1 MKADPTTETEIWS
14 LCERMIDAYVARDA
28 RAYMTLWAPDEDIIF
43 IGSGPDEIATGRG
56 RIEAINDRLTS
67 EADSMDVISRWHAIS
82 REGPVSWVTG
92 ESDVRVVVE
101 GDEFHFPF
109 RYTSIFVRRD
119 STWLVVNTHFSVPDK
134 DIVEGRS
141 WPTSLDAV
149 TSAVGLERPDLRASA
164 APDGMV
170 TLLFSDIEESTE
182 MTERLGDLRWMDVLR
197 EHNAIVR
204 ERVVAHGGFEVKTI
218 GDAFMVAFQSARR
231 ALVCSMEIQ
240 RAFSAYSREN
250 PEGAIRVRVGLHAGE
265 PVREADDFYGK
276 SVIVASRIAGQARGG
291 EILVSSL
298 LKDLVES
305 AGDIKFGEMRETELK
320 GFAQPYAVFP
330 VMWEPTVS

>member
-1 MKADPTTETEIWS
+1 MKADPTTEAEVWS
-14 LCERMIDAYVARDA
+14 LCERMIEAYGARDA
-28 RAYMTLWAPDEDIIF
+28 RAYMSFWAPDEDIVY
-43 IGSGPDEIATGRG
+43 IGSGPDEIGFGRG
-56 RIEAINDRLTS
+56 PIEAINQRTIS
-67 EADSMDVISRWHAIS
+67 EPESMSVVSRWHVIS

-101 GDEFHFPF
+101 GDEFQF
-109 RYTSIFVRRD
+109 RFRATFIFVLRD
-119 STWLVVNTHFSVPDK
+119 DKWLMVNAHYSVPDR

-141 WPTSLDAV
+141 WPSSLDAV
-149 TSAVGLERPDLRASA
+149 TSAVGLEQPDLRASA
-164 APDGMV
+164 APDGTV

-182 MTERLGDLRWMDVLR
+182 ITERLGDLQWMDVLR

-231 ALVCSMEIQ
+231 ALTCSVDIQ
-240 RAFSAYSREN
+240 RAFAAYSREN
-250 PEGAIRVRVGLHAGE
+250 PDRAVRIRVGLHAGE
-265 PVREADDFYGK
+265 PVREGDDFYGK

-305 AGDIKFGEMRETELK
+305 AGDIKFGEMRQTELK
-320 GFAQPYAVFP
+320 GFSQPHTVFP
-330 VMWEPTVS
+330 VAWEL

>member
-1 MKADPTTETEIWS
+1 MGDRSPTCAQS
-14 LCERMIDAYVARDA
+14 LK
-28 RAYMTLWAPDEDIIF
+28 
-43 IGSGPDEIATGRG
+43 GS
-56 RIEAINDRLTS
+56 
-67 EADSMDVISRWHAIS
+67 
-82 REGPVSWVTG
+82 
-92 ESDVRVVVE
+92 
-101 GDEFHFPF
+101 EFYFRF

-119 STWLVVNTHFSVPDK
+119 GRWLMVNMHFSVPDK

-141 WPTSLDAV
+141 WPTSLDEV
-149 TSAVGLERPDLRASA
+149 TSAIAREQPDLRANA

-182 MTERLGDLRWMDVLR
+182 MTERLGDLRWMGVLR

-231 ALVCSMEIQ
+231 ALICSMDIQ
-240 RAFSAYSREN
+240 RAFAAYSREN
-250 PEGAIRVRVGLHAGE
+250 PECAIRIRVGLHAGE
-265 PVREADDFYGK
+265 PVREGGDFYGK
-276 SVIVASRIAGQARGG
+276 SVIVASRIAGQAHGG

-305 AGDIKFGEMRETELK
+305 AGDIRFGEMRQTELK
-320 GFAQPYAVFP
+320 GFVQPYTVFP
-330 VMWEPTVS
+330 VDWEL